1 MRHSRGAPEAGWGSI
16 WKLVPTSC
24 LGFPSGSDGKA
35 SACKAGVLGA
45 VGKIPWRR
53 SWQPILVL
61 LPGESHG
68 QRSLAGYSPWGC
80 KGSDTTEP
88 LTLSCLGVGSVLTPA
103 TRSQEP
109 RNPRSTA
116 AAAPASVPRATQSVW
131 PQPRKVVAKIV
142 CEITGFSQ
150 HKAGVIDFL

>member
-1 MRHSRGAPEAGWGSI
+1 M
-16 WKLVPTSC
+16 PTSY
-24 LGFPSGSDGKA
+24 LGFPSGSDSKA

-53 SWQPILVL
+53 SWQPTPVL

-88 LTLSCLGVGSVLTPA
+88 LTLILSCLGVGSVSTPA
-103 TRSQEP
+103 TCSQEP

-131 PQPRKVVAKIV
+131 PQGQGSLWPRLCVR
-142 CEITGFSQ
+142 SQ
-150 HKAGVIDFL
+150 ASPNTKQASLIFYKH